1 MFNRNDVLA
10 FINEVIVSNHG
21 DMTSESTIVRDS
33 GIDSFGFAVLFL
45 ELDDK
50 YGCFSADF
58 TDSMYNTANSD
69 VTIGMLIDRV
79 EQCS

>member
-1 MFNRNDVLA
+1 MFSRDEVLA
-10 FINEVIVSNHG
+10 FINEVVADNHG
-21 DMTSESTIVRDS
+21 DIVTEDTIVRKC

-50 YGCFSADF
+50 YGCFSTDFAD
-58 TDSMYNTANSD
+58 TMYKTANAN
-69 VTIGMLIDRV
+69 VTVGSLIDRV